1 MVIDKSKLLVS
12 LKYIPKVGNAQ
23 TAGHQMIDENYNLGK
38 TLIAN
43 SDCKACHQLNA
54 KSVGPSFAAVSTRY
68 KMDKNAVG
76 YLANKI
82 ITGGGGVWGEHA
94 MSAHPQLSKEEASE
108 MVKYVL
114 SVTEKGAEARLPQ
127 QGTVL
132 LNQHPGTGEEGR
144 YILTAAYTD
153 KGGAVGPLTRRD
165 ALYLRP
171 AKVQVEQADRV
182 YNMHQGDSQ
191 LGRIHNG
198 SYFVLKGIDLK
209 DVTRLTYRYSSQERD
224 ASIKVRVDS
233 IKGPVI
239 SSLDYVPTGDW
250 NTFKEATTE
259 INDPGGKHDLYF
271 QFVRVDTPNR
281 HLASLD
287 WVRFEGGKEVVEAPK
302 PAVAKSTKSEKAPAA
317 KTTEIRPVS
326 SKNAIA
332 TGKALIAKS
341 DCRTCHAMNEKLVGP
356 SLLQVA
362 NRYKNTPAVVSR
374 LTGKIINGGAGAW
387 GQVPM
392 TPHPQLSKTEAAS
405 MVQYILSLRK

>member
-1 MVIDKSKLLVS
+1 MYCRLRKRAD
-12 LKYIPKVGNAQ
+12 
-23 TAGHQMIDENYNLGK
+23 
-38 TLIAN
+38 
-43 SDCKACHQLNA
+43 
-54 KSVGPSFAAVSTRY
+54 
-68 KMDKNAVG
+68 
-76 YLANKI
+76 
-82 ITGGGGVWGEHA
+82 
-94 MSAHPQLSKEEASE
+94 
-108 MVKYVL
+108 
-114 SVTEKGAEARLPQ
+114 ARLPQ

-132 LNQHPGTGEEGR
+132 LNQHGGTGEEGR
-144 YILTAAYTD
+144 YILTASYTD

-182 YNMHQGDSQ
+182 YNMEQGDSQ

-239 SSLDYVPTGDW
+239 STLDYAPTGDW

-287 WVRFEGGKEVVEAPK
+287 WVRFEGGKEVIEAPK
-302 PAVAKSTKSEKAPAA
+302 TAVAKSTKPEKTGATVKRVETAPAP
-317 KTTEIRPVS
+317 T
-326 SKNAIA
+326 SKKAIA
-332 TGKALIAKS
+332 TGKALISKS
-341 DCRTCHAMNEKLVGP
+341 DCRTCHALNEKLVGP

-362 NRYKNTPAVVSR
+362 NRYKNTPPVVNK
-374 LTGKIINGGAGAW
+374 LAGKIINGGAGAW
-387 GQVPM
+387 GQIPM
-392 TPHPQLSKTEAAS
+392 TPHPQLSKTEAS
-405 MVQYILSLRK
+405 NMVHYILSLRK